1 MMKLRG
7 ERKQD
12 AAMDQ
17 AKFCGVA
24 AAMIGSAVV
33 GAGASAYSANKN
45 AKAAEVGSNQ
55 SGAQSATSTNTLNP
69 AMSQLLGLGGKGGLL
84 GNVGSSM
91 SNGSNLSGAANDFIN
106 GTAPQI
112 LNNGYWNT
120 QQLNSSQFTAPTI
133 QAAQTSAP
141 SQNGVNLTPAFQNLL
156 SGGNNSALRD
166 SLAYGTSLTGA
177 QFQKN
182 QTDLTNNLQ
191 RNILPGIGSN
201 AVLAGQYG
209 GSRQGVAEGNA
220 ISDYTNQLTNANTQ
234 MGLANSANTTGQL
247 ANDYEQGQ
255 NRALSAAQGL
265 SAQQYGVASQDA
277 AARQA
282 ADNTNV
288 NALLATRGQNSSNL
302 ATGTGLQQNLLNNA
316 GALGNSDL
324 TRLGQTAGILAPF
337 LNAGSTTTSSGTST
351 GNNTQPLFQNTAG
364 NIIGGAATGLG
375 LYNQYKQGTTGTV
388 NAGIG
393 SSGAYSNNDWLSS

>member
-1 MMKLRG
+1 M
-7 ERKQD
+7 
-12 AAMDQ
+12 AW
-17 AKFCGVA
+17 
-24 AAMIGSAVV
+24 AVV
-33 GAGASAYSANKN
+33 GGAAIAAGGAYLSSKNN
-45 AKAAEVGSNQ
+45 AKAAAVGSNQ
-55 SGAQSATSTNTLNP
+55 SGAQSSTSTNTLSP
-69 AMSQLLGLGGKGGLL
+69 AMSQLLGLGGNGGLL
-84 GNVGSSM
+84 GGVGSSM
-91 SNGSNLSGAANDFIN
+91 NGGSNLSGASNDFIN

-120 QQLNSSQFTAPTI
+120 QQLTSGQYTSPTI
-133 QAAQTSAP
+133 QAAQIAAP
-141 SQNGVNLTPAFQNLL
+141 SQNNVNLTPAFQGLL
-156 SGGNNSALRD
+156 SGGNNTALRD
-166 SLAYGTSLTGA
+166 SLAYGTALSGT

-247 ANDYEQGQ
+247 AGDYEQGQ

-282 ADNTNV
+282 GDNTNV

-302 ATGTGLQQNLLNNA
+302 ATGTGLQQNLLASA

-364 NIIGGAATGLG
+364 TLIGGATAGLG
-375 LYNQYKQGTTGTV
+375 LYNQYKQANNGTV

-393 SSGAYSNNDWLSS
+393 SPNTYSNNDWLSS